1 MTVQPALAQTRPAP
15 ITKDSKAGHLLGQRR
30 AWIGHD
36 SELSRRDREAAPNLV
51 GQIPPSRSLPRRE
64 QAPMSSGRGDGRAA
78 PKATANISE
87 EQDRGKRPSLSHVA
101 QVKKP
106 TAVPES
112 HAIRVRCSQGRGLR
126 QPAPSEPFRSASGA
140 VSKPHSSACIKR
152 DRCGPQEFDAFLLL
166 LRRRAGWS
174 VRQVPPPSPD
184 LVRLRIPRLSRAAPQ
199 RAFPHPRP
207 GRSFSTAVRGAN
219 RECVR

>member
-87 EQDRGKRPSLSHVA
+87 EQDRGQRPSLSHVA
-101 QVKKP
+101 QVKKAHGRARIARDSRAMLAGP
-106 TAVPES
+106 WVAPACS
-112 HAIRVRCSQGRGLR
+112 FRALSKRIRSRFEAALVGMHQARSMWPAGVRRV
-126 QPAPSEPFRSASGA
+126 PAPPAQAGRMVRAAGTAAQPRSCPS
-140 VSKPHSSACIKR
+140 PHS
-152 DRCGPQEFDAFLLL
+152 EAF
-166 LRRRAGWS
+166 
-174 VRQVPPPSPD
+174 
-184 LVRLRIPRLSRAAPQ
+184 
-199 RAFPHPRP
+199 P
-207 GRSFSTAVRGAN
+207 GRSPARVSPSPARKVLLHSCARS
-219 RECVR
+219 